1 MHAEIKLLEGESEN
15 IIKQYEERLLRYQKT
30 IEESD
35 RQIDS
40 HKKNLI
46 NSNKNYEEMLKKI
59 ANLYNLA
66 AKVFAVT
73 AKEKDNSDAV
83 EELCEIEKCKE
94 FSESLERYGES
105 TDV

>member
-1 MHAEIKLLEGESEN
+1 
-15 IIKQYEERLLRYQKT
+15 
-30 IEESD
+30 
-35 RQIDS
+35 
-40 HKKNLI
+40 
-46 NSNKNYEEMLKKI
+46 MLKKI
-59 ANLYNLA
+59 ANLHALA

-73 AKEKDNSDAV
+73 AKDKDNSDAV